1 MSAAVI
7 TAPGGPDV
15 LQIQSRPI
23 PHAGAGEILVRVRG
37 SALNRADLIQR
48 LGRYAP
54 PAGVP
59 QDIPGLEFAGEVI
72 SAGPGATL
80 WPAGSRVCGLVGG
93 GAHAEYLVT
102 HERAVAAVPES
113 LSWEQAGA
121 APEACITAHDALL
134 QADLRPG
141 DSVLIHAVGSG
152 VGLAGVQIAR
162 QLGARVFG
170 TARGAAKLDAARE
183 VGLEDGV
190 QPSDDP
196 AWLAKAVNGWT
207 NGRGIDVVIDLVG
220 GDYLRLT
227 VPLMALKGRIVVVGT
242 LAGRESALD
251 LGLLLMKRLTVRG
264 TVLRSRPLE
273 ERIAVAQRFAREV
286 IPWLANGAVQM
297 RVDRRFPLARIAA
310 AQALLETNQTIGKVA
325 LTFE

>member
-1 MSAAVI
+1 MLAAVI
-7 TAPGGPDV
+7 TSAGGPDV
-15 LQIQSRPI
+15 LQIQSRPV
-23 PHAGAGEILVRVRG
+23 PTVGSGEILVRVRG

-48 LGRYAP
+48 IGRYAP

-72 SAGPGATL
+72 STGPGATL
-80 WPAGSRVCGLVGG
+80 WPVGSRVCGLVGG

-121 APEACITAHDALL
+121 APEACITAHDALR

-152 VGLAGVQIAR
+152 VGLAAVQIAR

-183 VGLEDGV
+183 VGLEAGV

-196 AWLAKAVNGWT
+196 AWLTQAANGWT
-207 NGRGIDVVIDLVG
+207 IGRGIDVVIDLVG
-220 GDYLRLT
+220 GDYLRHT
-227 VPLMALKGRIVVVGT
+227 VPLMAHKGRVIVVGL
-242 LAGRESALD
+242 LAGRESTLD
-251 LGLLLMKRLTVRG
+251 MGLLLMKRLTIRG

-273 ERIAVAQRFAREV
+273 ERIDVTQRFAREV

-297 RVDRRFPLARIAA
+297 RVDRRFPLAQIAEA
-310 AQALLETNQTIGKVA
+310 HVLLETNETIGKVA